1 LFNFKNSKKKKNS
14 ETSEDSEMSFWD
26 HLEVL
31 RWLLIR
37 SIIAVL
43 VFTSLGLIFKDF
55 IFDNIILAPKRA
67 DFITNRLLCWLGQK
81 VNIDY
86 FCVNDLNLKIIN
98 TELTGQFTTHLNISI
113 VGGLILAIPYILWE
127 IWRFVKPAL
136 KEKERKHSKS
146 FVFVTSGLFFS
157 GVLFA
162 YFVVVPLMVNF
173 LGKYKV
179 SETVDNYVN
188 LSSYISTVTNLTF
201 AVGCVFEFPVLVYF
215 LTKIGILNPAFLRK
229 YRRHT
234 IVLIL
239 IVAAIITPPDVFSQI
254 LVSIPLYALF
264 EMSIYISQRI
274 YNKKQKQV
282 E

>member
-1 LFNFKNSKKKKNS
+1 MFKFRKSKKSK
-14 ETSEDSEMSFWD
+14 EVTPDSEMSFWD

-31 RWLLIR
+31 RWHLIR

-67 DFITNRLLCWLGQK
+67 DFITNRILCWLGQK
-81 VNIDY
+81 VNINY

-98 TELTGQFTTHLNISI
+98 TELTGQFSMHLNVSI
-113 VGGLILAIPYILWE
+113 IGGLILAIPFILWE
-127 IWRFVKPAL
+127 IWRFIKPAL
-136 KEKERKHSKS
+136 KEKEIRHSKA
-146 FVFVTSGLFFS
+146 FVLVTSALFFS

-188 LSSYISTVTNLTF
+188 LSSYVGTVTNLTF

-215 LTKIGILNPAFLRK
+215 LTKIGILNPSFLKK

-234 IVLIL
+234 IVIIL
-239 IVAAIITPPDVFSQI
+239 IVAAIITPPDMFSQI

-264 EMSIYISQRI
+264 EISIHISKKV
-274 YNKKQKQV
+274 YNNKKKK
-282 E
+282 EAEA

>member
-1 LFNFKNSKKKKNS
+1 MFKFRKSKKSK
-14 ETSEDSEMSFWD
+14 EVTPDSEMSFWD

-31 RWLLIR
+31 RWHLIR

-67 DFITNRLLCWLGQK
+67 DFITNRILCWLGQK
-81 VNIDY
+81 VNINY

-98 TELTGQFTTHLNISI
+98 TELTGQFTMHLNVSI
-113 VGGLILAIPYILWE
+113 IGGLILAIPFILWE
-127 IWRFVKPAL
+127 IWRFIKPAL
-136 KEKERKHSKS
+136 KEKEIRHSKA
-146 FVFVTSGLFFS
+146 FVLVTSALFFS

-188 LSSYISTVTNLTF
+188 LSSYVGTVTNLTF

-215 LTKIGILNPAFLRK
+215 LTKIGILNPSFLKK

-234 IVLIL
+234 IVIIL
-239 IVAAIITPPDVFSQI
+239 IVAAIITPPDMFSQI

-264 EMSIYISQRI
+264 EISIHISKKV
-274 YNKKQKQV
+274 YNNKKKK
-282 E
+282 EAEA